1 MRCRRSTS
9 TRLRVRL
16 DEGID
21 DTECI
26 YDFVGATVDQEVR
39 RAWWMGM
46 ARCTLYVEVH
56 RLA

>member
-1 MRCRRSTS
+1 MF

-26 YDFVGATVDQEVR
+26 YDFMGATVDQEVR